1 MEASGKAKSNLQQM
15 MSRHEWEAMSEEAR
29 ELKGLSKDIMTTT
42 GCIIRTCIMNYRGD
56 MRNNVQ

>member
-1 MEASGKAKSNLQQM
+1 METGGEAKSNLKQM
-15 MSRHEWEAMSEEAR
+15 MSRHGWEAMSEEAR
-29 ELKGLSKDIMTTT
+29 ELKGLSKDIMITA